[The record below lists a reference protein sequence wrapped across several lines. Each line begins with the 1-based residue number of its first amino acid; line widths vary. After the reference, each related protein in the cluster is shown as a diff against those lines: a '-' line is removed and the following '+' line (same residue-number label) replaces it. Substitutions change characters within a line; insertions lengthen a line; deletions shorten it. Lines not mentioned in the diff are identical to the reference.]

1 MPILSMGCEL
11 SILHS
16 CDPKIYCVDP
26 VGDAKVPQLNEFHIS
41 FFSSNCSGK
50 SSGPITSHHITKD
63 REGKRLIETNITR
76 EEKVVSVL
84 FTLDGQLV
92 PSDDETVRE
101 ASESEEGRST

>member
-1 MPILSMGCEL
+1 MQKCLSL
-11 SILHS
+11 TNSTSL
-16 CDPKIYCVDP
+16 
-26 VGDAKVPQLNEFHIS
+26 
-41 FFSSNCSGK
+41 FFPAIALANQ
-50 SSGPITSHHITKD
+50 SGPITSHHITKD